1 MSGDTT
7 GLPLEKAKQAA
18 IKSLNSKKADASETA
33 KPFLD
38 QEILVSLIEIALQS
52 KFDDSPLVMKQKIR
66 KLIKS
71 RIRQEDQ

>member
-1 MSGDTT
+1 MSKEQN
-7 GLPLEKAKQAA
+7 GLPLEKAQQAA
-18 IKSLNSKKADASETA
+18 IKSLTSKKVDASEAA

-38 QEILVSLIEIALQS
+38 KEMLIGLIDIASQS

-71 RIRQEDQ
+71 RIRKEDQ

>member
-1 MSGDTT
+1 MSSEQSGS
-7 GLPLEKAKQAA
+7 PLEKAQQAA
-18 IKSLNSKKADASETA
+18 IKSLSLKKGEASETA

-38 QEILVSLIEIALQS
+38 KEMVISLIEIASQS

-71 RIRQEDQ
+71 RIRKEA

>member
-1 MSGDTT
+1 MKKDPEV
-7 GLPLEKAKQAA
+7 LPLEKAQQAA
-18 IKSLNSKKADASETA
+18 IQSLASKKVDASETA

-38 QEILVSLIEIALQS
+38 QEMLIGLIAVASQS

-71 RIRQEDQ
+71 RIRNEDQ

>member
-1 MSGDTT
+1 MSKEQNS
-7 GLPLEKAKQAA
+7 LPLEKAQEAA
-18 IKSLNSKKADASETA
+18 IKSLASKKVDASETA

-38 QEILVSLIEIALQS
+38 QDMLIALIEIASQS

-71 RIRQEDQ
+71 RIRKED

>member
-1 MSGDTT
+1 MSNEQNS
-7 GLPLEKAKQAA
+7 LPLEKAQQAA
-18 IKSLNSKKADASETA
+18 IKSLAAKKVDASETA

-38 QEILVSLIEIALQS
+38 QEMLIGLIDIASQS

-71 RIRQEDQ
+71 RIRKED

>member
-1 MSGDTT
+1 MSNEQNS
-7 GLPLEKAKQAA
+7 LPLEKAQQAA
-18 IKSLNSKKADASETA
+18 IISLAVKKVDASETA

-38 QEILVSLIEIALQS
+38 QEMLIGLIDIASQS

-71 RIRQEDQ
+71 RIRKED